1 MSEMAALGAATPVSP
16 MVGEADRED
25 KKQITPKEVRRRWDR
40 ALRAT
45 QSVREQAAINEQFI
59 NNKHWLRWNKGVGR
73 LEEMPR
79 NPDRVRATA
88 RRSDSCRDACQRCC
102 RCRVAASRLVG

>member
-79 NPDRVRATA
+79 NPDRVRATVNKIGP
-88 RRSDSCRDACQRCC
+88 DTH
-102 RCRVAASRLVG
+102 RLLAKLT